1 MKLRSSH
8 VVVGFVT
15 STLVAFTLSLAPPS
29 TAGDDQLGV
38 VPVLI
43 GTYNFRADRPLGKF
57 KRAIDELKSRVAVV
71 GLQEIADKNK
81 NDYLMDDETWG
92 YYRPPELRQNPV
104 IWDTDVF
111 DLVDV
116 PGAYRIA
123 DGREVEAKH
132 GAGTEYKED
141 SYATVVRLEHLV
153 TGNTVTII
161 NLHLLSGASLVGK
174 PWPDRPKRFA
184 LLVEQIQ
191 GTVRLIKR
199 EKELDTEVFVMGDF
213 NVGFQA
219 DVRERHKKLPY
230 KRYKR
235 QGFYSM
241 WDGGDLE
248 QKGTYENA
256 YLDQVWATVAPVR
269 REVARDIKGSD
280 HYPAVATY
288 LLDVELPLRSQ

>member
-1 MKLRSSH
+1 MHHRSTFH
-8 VVVGFVT
+8 FAGLAVTVVVAA
-15 STLVAFTLSLAPPS
+15 TLALAPPS
-29 TAGDDQLGV
+29 TAGDDDPGV
-38 VPVLI
+38 VPVEVA
-43 GTYNFRADRPLGKF
+43 TYNFQADRPLGKF
-57 KRAIDELKSRVAVV
+57 KEAIDELKSRVAVA

-111 DLVDV
+111 ELVEL
-116 PGAYRIA
+116 PGGYKIA
-123 DGREVEAKH
+123 DGREIEDKT
-132 GAGTEYKED
+132 GGTEYKED
-141 SYATVVRLEHLV
+141 SYATVVRLEHV
-153 TGNTVTII
+153 ATGNTVTII

-184 LLVEQIQ
+184 LLVDQIQ
-191 GTVRLIKR
+191 GSVRLIKR
-199 EKELDTEVFVMGDF
+199 EKEIDTEVFVTGDF

-219 DVRERHKKLPY
+219 DFKVRHRKLPY

-235 QGFYSM
+235 QGFRSM
-241 WDGGDLE
+241 WGGGDLE

-256 YLDQVWATVAPVR
+256 YLDQIWATVAPLR

-288 LLDVELPLRSQ
+288 LLDVELPLRLP

>member
-1 MKLRSSH
+1 MNGRQAH
-8 VVVGFVT
+8 VVAGSVAF
-15 STLVAFTLSLAPPS
+15 SLVALTLSLVPPS
-29 TAGDDQLGV
+29 AAGDNEPGV
-38 VPVLI
+38 VPVQI
-43 GTYNFRADRPLGKF
+43 GTYNFRADRPLSKF
-57 KRAIDELKSRVAVV
+57 KKAIDELKSRVAVA
-71 GLQEIADKNK
+71 GLQEIADKDK
-81 NDYLMDDETWG
+81 NDYLLDDEDWG

-104 IWDTDVF
+104 IWDTAVF
-111 DLVDV
+111 ELIDA

-132 GAGTEYKED
+132 GEGTEYKED
-141 SYATVVRLEHLV
+141 SYATVVRLEHIV
-153 TGNTVTII
+153 TGNTVTVI

-199 EKELDTEVFVMGDF
+199 EKEIDTEVFVMGDF

-235 QGFYSM
+235 QGFQSM
-241 WDGGDLE
+241 WDGGELE
-248 QKGTYENA
+248 EKGTYENA
-256 YLDQVWATVAPVR
+256 YLDQVWATVAATR

-288 LLDVELPLRSQ
+288 LLDVESPLRTQ